1 MNSLRIILNNRT
13 FFAPAWVFSSI
24 NILIGTWIL
33 YLPHIK
39 NKFLLNDAEVGV
51 ALFFTAC
58 GLLISIPMVPTLN
71 VRLGTGR
78 STKIGVLL
86 LALAFNL
93 PLLAPSYVLLCA
105 SLLLIGLLSGFT
117 DVSMNA
123 LMSIIET
130 KEEKHLMSAAHGFF
144 SLGGFIG
151 AGIGSLFLLSF
162 SHPSGH
168 MLFISVAVILSN
180 LWLAKYYT
188 KINEA
193 VERKESAKKQTFFK
207 RLRPVIG
214 LSLVAFVVMFNEG
227 AVEHWSN
234 LYLFEVVNV
243 PQNQAGYGFVLFSL
257 SMTLGRFLGDGFSE
271 QFGSIRTLGYGA
283 LVALFGYGLILTT
296 HTYGSVLG
304 FGGLGLGL
312 SVMVPEI
319 YRLAAK
325 NKALPTSVAIS
336 TVSGVGFVG
345 FLVGPVLLGVIA
357 KFSALWYSYVF
368 LLGSVLLAWGIILLY
383 LKRKY

>member
-1 MNSLRIILNNRT
+1 MNSLRLILNNRA

-33 YLPHIK
+33 YIPHIK
-39 NKFLLNDAEVGV
+39 NKFLLNDAEVGF
-51 ALFFTAC
+51 ASFFTAC
-58 GLLISIPMVPTLN
+58 GLLISIPMVPALN
-71 VRLGTGR
+71 ERLGTGR

-193 VERKESAKKQTFFK
+193 VERQESAKKQPFFK

-214 LSLVAFVVMFNEG
+214 LSL
-227 AVEHWSN
+227 
-234 LYLFEVVNV
+234 
-243 PQNQAGYGFVLFSL
+243 
-257 SMTLGRFLGDGFSE
+257 
-271 QFGSIRTLGYGA
+271 
-283 LVALFGYGLILTT
+283 ILP
-296 HTYGSVLG
+296 L
-304 FGGLGLGL
+304 
-312 SVMVPEI
+312 
-319 YRLAAK
+319 YRL
-325 NKALPTSVAIS
+325 P
-336 TVSGVGFVG
+336 
-345 FLVGPVLLGVIA
+345 
-357 KFSALWYSYVF
+357 
-368 LLGSVLLAWGIILLY
+368 
-383 LKRKY
+383 

>member
-1 MNSLRIILNNRT
+1 M
-13 FFAPAWVFSSI
+13 FSSI

-33 YLPHIK
+33 YLPYIK
-39 NKFLLNDAEVGV
+39 NKFLLNDTEVGV
-51 ALFFTAC
+51 ALFLPPVAYSF
-58 GLLISIPMVPTLN
+58 LSMVPALN

-151 AGIGSLFLLSF
+151 AGIGVCFSFL

-193 VERKESAKKQTFFK
+193 VERQENAKKQPFFK
-207 RLRPVIG
+207 RLRPVIS

-271 QFGSIRTLGYGA
+271 QFGSIRTLGYGRKQPF
-283 LVALFGYGLILTT
+283 LGMALF
-296 HTYGSVLG
+296 
-304 FGGLGLGL
+304 
-312 SVMVPEI
+312 
-319 YRLAAK
+319 
-325 NKALPTSVAIS
+325 
-336 TVSGVGFVG
+336 
-345 FLVGPVLLGVIA
+345 
-357 KFSALWYSYVF
+357 
-368 LLGSVLLAWGIILLY
+368 
-383 LKRKY
+383 